1 MNEDK
6 LQKPKI
12 TPIEE
17 AYYEWGLYF
26 WQLPDGHLFHDGSG
40 NFLTVQAEHKADLN
54 AVKKITDAAK
64 YYGKEGKP
72 WFKAGARQVSDAE
85 YSEQLDRLKEGE
97 IPSLNDLG
105 AVYDAQRGLKEHG
118 GE

>member
-72 WFKAGARQVSDAE
+72 QLQSILIFEVAATYLPKASAAFPGGV
-85 YSEQLDRLKEGE
+85 DR
-97 IPSLNDLG
+97 
-105 AVYDAQRGLKEHG
+105 
-118 GE
+118 